1 MTLPFS
7 AQILDD
13 SSRDKFEKIANFI
26 ERHYHISWLEKLTG
40 LDQRYWDFTIK
51 NETLTL
57 HLEHYCGI
65 SLFPATD
72 TVNYENAISI
82 TKEIVASLQEENI

>member
-1 MTLPFS
+1 MPLRFS

-13 SSRDKFEKIANFI
+13 SSRDKFEKIATFI
-26 ERHYHISWLEKLTG
+26 EHHYQIKWLERLTG
-40 LDQRYWDFTIK
+40 PDQRYWDFTID

-65 SLFPATD
+65 SLYPATD
-72 TVNYENAISI
+72 TANYENAILI
-82 TKEIVASLQEENI
+82 TKKIVTSLP